1 MLDGVLNA
9 KRLDIV
15 DKGSVIR
22 FSGVAMTLQPGKR
35 AAADAA
41 KTSEQ

>member
-22 FSGVAMTLQPGKR
+22 FSGVAMTLQSGKR
-35 AAADAA
+35 AADAA
-41 KTSEQ
+41 KASEQ

>member
-1 MLDGVLNA
+1 MLEGVLNA

-15 DKGSVIR
+15 ERGSIIR

-35 AAADAA
+35 ALGEA
-41 KTSEQ
+41 KASE